1 MNVSPGQR
9 SLIPQ
14 NSIFPRVALSP
25 PQALHL
31 PNTFGERRR
40 LKSRHRCHRQ
50 QRNVAIISAR
60 SFLGVRR
67 RECRHDS
74 RVREVCISCQLL
86 VPIVVGTP
94 LFRCLPRCQ
103 DSPFEK
109 TVITCRNESVF
120 RDIQL
125 PTRRYSPRA
134 SNSEKNE
141 RRRAAPR
148 RRARRCNSR

>member
-14 NSIFPRVALSP
+14 NSIFRPRVALSP

-50 QRNVAIISAR
+50 QRNVAIILAR

-67 RECRHDS
+67 RECRHES
-74 RVREVCISCQLL
+74 RVREGRGGRCVHFLSTCRRYRCRNSIIPLSC
-86 VPIVVGTP
+86 
-94 LFRCLPRCQ
+94 
-103 DSPFEK
+103 K
-109 TVITCRNESVF
+109 TMIACRNESVF

-134 SNSEKNE
+134 SNSEKNDA
-141 RRRAAPR
+141 RAPPAPKMCCV
-148 RRARRCNSR
+148 AFSS